1 MNARVKVCTR
11 SSYTCRVT
19 RGCHRIESNHA
30 RQSSR
35 SVRTPRVSM
44 RVIDQV
50 YFIRFDSRVGWFHAS
65 SRRRRARASSREI
78 HSSFSHSSIHA
89 HVPRRPRRRRRRRPG
104 MHPCLGRLRNI
115 YFFHPRRRSSSSSPT
130 SWTRTNEPRLCVVES
145 RLFPPDAPTVDHISA
160 ASVVFARS
168 SDATRVLSHPNVE
181 GVFFGFSLV
190 GSVFP
195 VVHRCDRGVRWKKTK
210 RFVCHGSDGWWFFFC
225 VCVDVI
231 KKN

>member
-89 HVPRRPRRRRRRRPG
+89 HVPRRPRRRRRRPG

-130 SWTRTNEPRLCVVES
+130 PWTRTNRVCASSSPVFFHQTRRRSTTSPPRRSFSPV
-145 RLFPPDAPTVDHISA
+145 RLTRRGCFHTRMWRGYFSGSHS
-160 ASVVFARS
+160 SVRCSRS
-168 SDATRVLSHPNVE
+168 SIDAIGAFGGKRRNVSSATDRTV
-181 GVFFGFSLV
+181 GGFF
-190 GSVFP
+190 
-195 VVHRCDRGVRWKKTK
+195 
-210 RFVCHGSDGWWFFFC
+210 FVC
-225 VCVDVI
+225 VLMYVI